1 MILKNKNGDNK
12 IFIDDSLIG
21 IFVINKEHENTT
33 SFSLKDDNTFNSSIN
48 ENIFLYDIKNIIY
61 ELESDSISIFIDNSI
76 YGGSTIQIQIKENQL
91 VSLSYEKET
100 LYITT
105 VDIPMFMLQDDTD
118 DTYPKFEINISECIY
133 SMKIYLNESE
143 YIEVPYYQSHND
155 IITTLNHIND
165 VVYFLKEDQPLFMKV
180 LCNSEKTEI
189 NVFDKEDKTKC
200 IGCNVYEYK
209 ISTHG
214 IVLFDESFENGMYL
228 VEWQK
233 LFRLLIDKIWEMEF
247 TDNL

>member
-1 MILKNKNGDNK
+1 MILQNKNGDNK
-12 IFIDDSLIG
+12 VFIDSSLLG
-21 IFVINKEHENTT
+21 IFEINEDNENVVL
-33 SFSLKDDNTFNSSIN
+33 FSIDDNTNISIN
-48 ENIFLYDIKNIIY
+48 ENIFLYDIRKIIY
-61 ELESDSISIFIDNSI
+61 EPESDSISIFIGYSM
-76 YGGSTIQIQIKENQL
+76 YGGSTIQIKENQL

-105 VDIPMFMLQDDTD
+105 VDIPMFMVQDDTD
-118 DTYPKFEINISECIY
+118 DIYPKFEINISECIY

-143 YIEVPYYQSHND
+143 YVEVPYYQSHND

-214 IVLFDESFENGMYL
+214 VVLFDESFENGMYL

-233 LFRLLIDKIWEMEF
+233 LFRLLIDKIWEMKF
-247 TDNL
+247 TDIL

>member
-1 MILKNKNGDNK
+1 MILQNKNGDNK
-12 IFIDDSLIG
+12 VFIDDSLLG
-21 IFVINKEHENTT
+21 IFEINEDENIVL
-33 SFSLKDDNTFNSSIN
+33 FSIDDNTNISIN
-48 ENIFLYDIKNIIY
+48 ENIFLYDIRKIIY
-61 ELESDSISIFIDNSI
+61 EPESDSISIFIGDSI
-76 YGGSTIQIQIKENQL
+76 YGGSTIQIKENQL

-105 VDIPMFMLQDDTD
+105 VDIPMFMLQDDID
-118 DTYPKFEINISECIY
+118 DKYPKFEINISECIY

-143 YIEVPYYQSHND
+143 YVEVPYYQSHND

-180 LCNSEKTEI
+180 LCNNKKAEI

-200 IGCNVYEYK
+200 IGCNIYEYK

-214 IVLFDESFENGMYL
+214 VVLFDESFKNGMYL

>member
-1 MILKNKNGDNK
+1 MILQNKNGDNK
-12 IFIDDSLIG
+12 VFIDSSLLG
-21 IFVINKEHENTT
+21 IFEINEDNENAVL
-33 SFSLKDDNTFNSSIN
+33 FSIDDNTNISIN
-48 ENIFLYDIKNIIY
+48 ENIFLYDIRKIIY
-61 ELESDSISIFIDNSI
+61 EPESDSISIFIGDSM
-76 YGGSTIQIQIKENQL
+76 YGGSTIQIKENQL

-105 VDIPMFMLQDDTD
+105 VDIPMFMVQDDTD
-118 DTYPKFEINISECIY
+118 DIYPKFEINISECIY

-143 YIEVPYYQSHND
+143 YVEVPYYQSHND

-214 IVLFDESFENGMYL
+214 VVLFDESFENGMYL

-233 LFRLLIDKIWEMEF
+233 LFRLLIDKIWEMKF
-247 TDNL
+247 TDIL

>member
-1 MILKNKNGDNK
+1 MILQNKNGDNK
-12 IFIDDSLIG
+12 VFIDDSLLG
-21 IFVINKEHENTT
+21 IFEINEDNENVVL
-33 SFSLKDDNTFNSSIN
+33 FSIDDNTNISIN
-48 ENIFLYDIKNIIY
+48 ENIFLYDIRKIIY
-61 ELESDSISIFIDNSI
+61 EPESDSISIFIGDSI
-76 YGGSTIQIQIKENQL
+76 YGCSTIQIKENQL

-100 LYITT
+100 LYIST

-118 DTYPKFEINISECIY
+118 DIYPKFEINISECIY

-143 YIEVPYYQSHND
+143 YVEVPYYQSHND

-180 LCNSEKTEI
+180 LCNSEKAEI

-200 IGCNVYEYK
+200 IGCNDYEYK

-214 IVLFDESFENGMYL
+214 VVLFDESFENGMYL

-247 TDNL
+247 IDNL

>member
-1 MILKNKNGDNK
+1 MILQNKNGDNK
-12 IFIDDSLIG
+12 VFIDDSLLG
-21 IFVINKEHENTT
+21 IFEINEDENIVL
-33 SFSLKDDNTFNSSIN
+33 FSIDDNTNISIN
-48 ENIFLYDIKNIIY
+48 ENIFLYDIRKIIY
-61 ELESDSISIFIDNSI
+61 EQESDSISIFIGDSI
-76 YGGSTIQIQIKENQL
+76 YGGSTIQIKENQL

-105 VDIPMFMLQDDTD
+105 VDIPMFMLQDDID
-118 DTYPKFEINISECIY
+118 DKYPKFEINISECIY

-180 LCNSEKTEI
+180 LCNCDKVEI

-200 IGCNVYEYK
+200 IGCNTYSYK
-209 ISTHG
+209 ISSHG
-214 IVLFDESFENGMYL
+214 VVLFDESFEDGMYL

-233 LFRLLIDKIWEMEF
+233 LFRLLINKIWEMVF

>member
-21 IFVINKEHENTT
+21 IFVINREHENVT
-33 SFSLKDDNTFNSSIN
+33 SFSLIDDNTFNISIN
-48 ENIFLYDIKNIIY
+48 ENIFLYDIKKIGY
-61 ELESDSISIFIDNSI
+61 ESYSNSITTFIDNENI
-76 YGGSTIQIQIKENQL
+76 YGGSTIQIKENEL
-91 VSLSYEKET
+91 VSLVYEKET

-105 VDIPMFMLQDDTD
+105 MEIPRFMFQDNID
-118 DTYPKFEINISECIY
+118 DKYPKFEIHVSECTY
-133 SMKIYLNESE
+133 NMHIYLNERE

-165 VVYFLKEDQPLFMKV
+165 VVYFLKEDEPLFMKV
-180 LCNSEKTEI
+180 LCNCDNVEI

-209 ISTHG
+209 ISSHG
-214 IVLFDESFENGMYL
+214 VVLIDESFKDGMYL

-233 LFRLLIDKIWEMEF
+233 LFRLLIDKIWVMEF
-247 TDNL
+247 IYSS